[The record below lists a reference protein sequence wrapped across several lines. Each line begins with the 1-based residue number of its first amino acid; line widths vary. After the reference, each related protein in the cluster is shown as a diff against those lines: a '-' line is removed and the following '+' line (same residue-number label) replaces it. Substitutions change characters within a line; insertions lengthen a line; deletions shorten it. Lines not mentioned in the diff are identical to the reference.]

1 MTERKEEEPTFA
13 SFKGLGYV
21 SMVKGVPLYPL
32 LILCAAGIIGTF
44 LLVYLFGVAGFLWAF
59 LCGGALLSL
68 KTMCESDNKAM
79 ERARLVF
86 KAWMLRF
93 KKSSKVLTVSPNKKR
108 SKYQRFVKTL
118 TQILRSK
125 TFHHSTKQEKV

>member
-13 SFKGLGYV
+13 SFKGMGYV

-44 LLVYLFGVAGFLWAF
+44 LFVFLFGVAGFLWAF
-59 LCGGALLSL
+59 LCAGALLSL

-79 ERARLVF
+79 ERARWTF
-86 KAWMLRF
+86 KALMLRF
-93 KKSSKVLTVSPNKKR
+93 KKSSAVLTVSPNKTGSKHERFRKKLKQIHR
-108 SKYQRFVKTL
+108 S
-118 TQILRSK
+118 S
-125 TFHHSTKQEKV
+125 